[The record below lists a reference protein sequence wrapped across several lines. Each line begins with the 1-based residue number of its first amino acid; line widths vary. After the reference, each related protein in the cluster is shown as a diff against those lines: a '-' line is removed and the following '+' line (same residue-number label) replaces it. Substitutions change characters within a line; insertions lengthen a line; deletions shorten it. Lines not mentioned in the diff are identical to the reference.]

1 MTLRFRVAAIAVC
14 GVACVVAGSALA
26 AIVPRLTV
34 TTTRGTNVLNVDAQ
48 VGTSDDTIGRIQ
60 LYMPTGFALKSPA
73 GGQSVGTA
81 NAQALYTQLGPN
93 EQIPVKMA
101 GTVAAIAPSDP
112 AVSWE
117 AANCDPGSHLG
128 AWLVKLQGA
137 DDSWTFPIFVDQTTG
152 AETQFGTTRLVV
164 CFKPPSLEPHGNK
177 FVSMTLALDH
187 FTSPTTSGTFRWR
200 GVLTP
205 YTSNSDSLN
214 TAGSATLTATWS
226 AVAPTT
232 TTSTTPTTGGPTT
245 GGTVVGVKKSGTGG
259 NDKLTGTA
267 KNDTLNGRRGND
279 VLRGLGGH
287 DLLIGGPGRD
297 ALWGG
302 GGEDTLQ
309 ARDGARDV
317 LDCGSG
323 RDVVHADKVDVVAR
337 NCEVVHRS

>member
-1 MTLRFRVAAIAVC
+1 MTGRFRVAAIALC
-14 GVACVVAGSALA
+14 GAALLLAGSAFA

-34 TTTRGTNVLNVDAQ
+34 TTTRGTNLLNVDAQ
-48 VGTSDDTIGRIQ
+48 VGTSDDTIARIQ
-60 LYMPTGFALKSPA
+60 LYMPEGFALRAPV

-93 EQIPVKMA
+93 EQIPIKMA
-101 GTVAAIAPSDP
+101 GTVTAIAPSDP

-117 AANCDPGSHLG
+117 AANCDPGSHLA
-128 AWLVKLQGA
+128 AWLVKLQGG

-152 AETQFGTTRLVV
+152 TETQFGTTRLVA
-164 CFKPPSLEPHGNK
+164 CFKPLTMEPHGNK
-177 FVSMTLALDH
+177 FVTMTLALDH

-200 GVLTP
+200 GVFTP
-205 YTSNSDSLN
+205 YASNGTTLN
-214 TAGSATLTATWS
+214 TAASATLMATWS
-226 AVAPTT
+226 TTGPAT
-232 TTSTTPTTGGPTT
+232 TTSTTPMTSGPTT
-245 GGTVVGVKKSGTGG
+245 GGTVVGVTKSGTAG

-287 DLLIGGPGRD
+287 DLLIGGLGRD

-309 ARDGARDV
+309 ARDGQRDV
-317 LDCGSG
+317 LDCGAS

-337 NCEVVHRS
+337 NCEVVQRG